1 MPRLSRIIL
10 RSVLIRLN
18 ERYLKDANLDMESE
32 MSEEKSRR
40 FDVFI
45 AYYSGTGLDFARFLN
60 KKLKD
65 FDTDAFLDE
74 EDIPKSIK
82 SGTEEWRAWIDK
94 AIINSDRFVLIMTIG
109 FNTRREVLRE
119 LELAMDNN
127 IERIHCRHKDLGG
140 KDLLVEIEGKQIDLS
155 RYEYVTFD
163 SEADLV
169 RKVVMIL
176 KKKAEIEKYNIPPIF
191 FEITQLIGRGA
202 TKRTPLP
209 EVGFNIMN
217 LGDLPVRFRVKTRVL
232 LGNSDLG
239 LIRNPKKPYYSGGI
253 LWSLNPHITFFGVFS
268 VPRKC
273 LDSVE
278 DLRIEVQ
285 VTVIDNYERLH
296 ELNPACYT
304 YVGNENRWISE
315 PTSFSELKRF
325 KEKPMKYN

>member
-1 MPRLSRIIL
+1 
-10 RSVLIRLN
+10 
-18 ERYLKDANLDMESE
+18 MESE
-32 MSEEKSRR
+32 MNEEKVKG

-45 AYYSGTGLDFARFLN
+45 AYYSGTGIDFARFL
-60 KKLKD
+60 KRKLKD
-65 FDTDAFLDE
+65 FDIDAFLDE

-82 SGTEEWRAWIDK
+82 SKTEEWRAWIDK
-94 AIINSDRFVLIMTIG
+94 AIMNSDRFVLVMTVG

-119 LELAMDNN
+119 LELAIENN
-127 IERIHCRHKDLGG
+127 IERIHCRHRDLGRR
-140 KDLLVEIEGKQIDLS
+140 DLLVEIEGKQIDLS
-155 RYEYVTFD
+155 RFEYVTFD

-169 RKVVMIL
+169 RKVVTIL
-176 KKKAEIEKYNIPPIF
+176 NKKVEIEKYNIPPIF

-202 TKRTPLP
+202 TRRSSLP
-209 EVGFNIMN
+209 RVGFNIMN
-217 LGDLPVRFRVKTRVL
+217 LGNLPVRFRVKARVF
-232 LGNSDLG
+232 LGDTDLG
-239 LIRNPKKPYYSGGI
+239 LIKNPKKPYYAGGI

-285 VTVIDNYERLH
+285 VTVIDNYDRLH

-304 YVGNENRWISE
+304 YVRNENRWIFE